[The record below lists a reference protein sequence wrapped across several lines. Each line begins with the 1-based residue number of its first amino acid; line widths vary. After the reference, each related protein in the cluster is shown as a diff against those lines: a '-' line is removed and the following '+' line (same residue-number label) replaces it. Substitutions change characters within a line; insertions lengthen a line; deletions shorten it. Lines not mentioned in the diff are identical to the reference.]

1 MQASV
6 SNKIA
11 LKKAPITFLT
21 KEYKNIF
28 GLLSIILFLS
38 FPTSIYAQRSNDSL
52 YTKNTVTSPR
62 LDTATTKHSPKVA
75 GWMSAAIPGLGQVYN
90 KKYWKAPVIYV
101 AFGTITYFLIDHN
114 SDYQK
119 YREAYILRTDDDK
132 TNDDI
137 LPKYTVENLRVLKNK
152 YWKKRDF
159 DVILL
164 AIVYVLNVLDAVVDA
179 HFYTYDISEDLSL
192 HINPV
197 VTPVIGFG
205 SKPSTMAG
213 LSLSLSF

>member
-1 MQASV
+1 MQSSRCNRTAFEKATFSFLMIE
-6 SNKIA
+6 NK
-11 LKKAPITFLT
+11 L
-21 KEYKNIF
+21 
-28 GLLSIILFLS
+28 LLSSLVLFFLLFS
-38 FPTSIYAQRSNDSL
+38 PLYTIAQQTNDSL
-52 YTKNTVTSPR
+52 YTKNTVTSPK
-62 LDTATTKHSPKVA
+62 LDTVATNHSPKMA

-90 KKYWKAPVIYV
+90 KKYWKAPVIYI

-114 SDYQK
+114 AEYQK

-137 LPKYTVENLRVLKNK
+137 FPKYTVDNLRVLKNK
-152 YWKKRDF
+152 YWKKRDL

-164 AIVYVLNVLDAVVDA
+164 AVVYVLNILDAVVDA

>member
-1 MQASV
+1 MQV
-6 SNKIA
+6 SKCNKTA
-11 LKKAPITFLT
+11 LT
-21 KEYKNIF
+21 KA
-28 GLLSIILFLS
+28 LLFLLARENKLLVGILCLILILS
-38 FPTSIYAQRSNDSL
+38 FSISTSAQQSNDSL
-52 YTKNTVTSPR
+52 YTKNTVKGLK
-62 LDTATTKHSPKVA
+62 LDTAATNHSPKVA

-101 AFGTITYFLIDHN
+101 AFGTITYFLVSN
-114 SDYQK
+114 NTEYQK
-119 YREAYILRTDDDK
+119 YREAYILRTDDDN

-137 LPKYTVENLRVLKNK
+137 LPKYTVENLRVLKNL

-164 AIVYVLNVLDAVVDA
+164 AVVYVLNILDAVVDA

-197 VTPVIGFG
+197 VSPVIGFG
-205 SKPSTMAG
+205 SSTSTMAG